1 MKAKSITESSSSS
14 KEKNDYDLKS
24 SFPKTKKLEWIKNKL
39 LSYWEIP
46 QSRGYIKLDSYVN
59 NEVAEEEIASSK

>member
-1 MKAKSITESSSSS
+1 MADS
-14 KEKNDYDLKS
+14 KV
-24 SFPKTKKLEWIKNKL
+24 KL

-59 NEVAEEEIASSK
+59 NEVVKEEIASNKQLKMHVSKNSLD